1 MGKTPHQRYVKMK
14 IVLLFYFFMPGILSM
29 SKRSTVYIEDEEIVG
44 KFGSPADKDCKCKS
58 YTNEAGGNCQTKF
71 KGLRWCYLEEDKHEG
86 CADFTKAKRGS
97 GYWSW
102 SACYPYEDKS
112 MLAISNCSTTEYLY
126 HDDNRLVLGNREQCL
141 PEPCLNA
148 RGVNLIRST
157 GTVGTSD
164 LNTGTKK
171 ECKCSSFSRGGLYGN
186 CQSKYNGYYWC
197 YLEPNKHEGCADFH
211 ISKNGEGRYWSRSAC
226 YQ

>member
-102 SACYPYEDKS
+102 SACYPYEDII
-112 MLAISNCSTTEYLY
+112 ADCTTDEYLY
-126 HDDNRLVLGNREQCL
+126 HDDNRLVLRTMRGQCFG
-141 PEPCLNA
+141 A
-148 RGVNLIRST
+148 RGVNLTRST

-164 LNTGTKK
+164 LNQGTKK

-186 CQSKYNGYYWC
+186 CQSKYKGYYWC
-197 YLEPNKHEGCADFH
+197 YLEINKHEGRADFH
-211 ISKNGEGRYWSRSAC
+211 KSKRGGGRYWSWSAC
-226 YQ
+226 YDDDSKPF